1 MNNNN
6 DRRARVRER
15 LAYIFAF
22 TLVGLLVGYV
32 VGKIYGIELEIPAVI
47 TTTMGNILIF
57 YYGGESGREK
67 PEG

>member
-6 DRRARVRER
+6 GLRAKVREK

-22 TLVGLLVGYV
+22 TLVGLLASYV
-32 VGKIYGIELEIPAVI
+32 VGKVYGFDIEVPAVI

-57 YYGGESGREK
+57 YFGGESGREK